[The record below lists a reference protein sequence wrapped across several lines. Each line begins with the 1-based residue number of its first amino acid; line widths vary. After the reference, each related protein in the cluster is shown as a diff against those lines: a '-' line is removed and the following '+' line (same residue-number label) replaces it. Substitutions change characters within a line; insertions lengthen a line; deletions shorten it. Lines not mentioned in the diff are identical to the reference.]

1 MRAIRSCP
9 VLRAGD
15 PETRDRYPSGESGL
29 GLEGDV
35 APAVWI
41 QPLLVE
47 DSLQVRMMAP
57 QGFEAYARI
66 FFPFDNHIAGM
77 EMARRN
83 GRAGRALMKGDTI
96 QAGRGKHRS
105 RPCWRLTPGACLRA
119 GQSTGCLS
127 CRTG

>member
-1 MRAIRSCP
+1 MRAIRRCP
-9 VLRAGD
+9 VLSPSD
-15 PETRDRYPSGESGL
+15 PETHDRYPSRESGL
-29 GLEGDV
+29 GRASDA
-35 APAVWI
+35 APAVGI

-47 DSLQVRMMAP
+47 DSFQVRMMVP

-66 FFPFDNHIAGM
+66 FFPFDNHITWT

-83 GRAGRALMKGDTI
+83 GRAARALMKEDTI
-96 QAGRGKHRS
+96 QAARGKHRS
-105 RPCWRLTPGACLRA
+105 QPCWRLTPSACPRA